1 MKTRRFFGL
10 LIATVVSMGGFQ
22 AAIADT
28 QTRSLEAVLLSA
40 PEVFENQSRIGRA
53 SNIEQQGR
61 LFSSIERGVTL
72 EVRNLKLE
80 KMVQFRG
87 ATFRV
92 ISDAAGVDYI
102 PVPKSDGSVQTA
114 AVINSDESSETLRFK
129 LGIPAGATV
138 SIIDTGEVL
147 ILNASGRMIGGI
159 SSPWALDAS
168 GQSVDTRFEIVK
180 GELIQHVDHQDGTYE
195 YPIVADPW
203 LGVDLYGWP
212 SITNVTGKG
221 YKVNVTPTPW
231 GQVMAGLGTWFAHRD
246 EVLTKL
252 GSQSWR
258 WTNTI
263 QEQFYCHI
271 AGLPASLPEYNLES
285 WRPLVNWSISFPL
298 YRCNPYS
305 GGWS

>member
-1 MKTRRFFGL
+1 MKTKRFFGV
-10 LIATVVSMGGFQ
+10 LIVAIMSTGGFQ
-22 AAIADT
+22 GAIADP
-28 QTRSLEAVLLSA
+28 QTRSLEAIQRVA
-40 PEVFENQSRIGRA
+40 PEVFENQSNQRRSSQAIKPGSLFI
-53 SNIEQQGR
+53 SN
-61 LFSSIERGVTL
+61 ERGIEL
-72 EVRNLKLE
+72 EVGDLE
-80 KMVQFRG
+80 VEKSLGFNG
-87 ATFRV
+87 ATYRV
-92 ISDAAGVDYI
+92 LKGKDGIDYI
-102 PVPKSDGSVQTA
+102 PIAKSDGSVQTA
-114 AVINSDESSETLRFK
+114 AVLNSAGTSERLSFRFK
-129 LGIPAGATV
+129 IPADAV
-138 SIIDTGEVL
+138 AIIVKTGEVVV
-147 ILNASGRMIGGI
+147 LNSSGELVAGI
-159 SSPWALDAS
+159 SAPWALDAK
-168 GQSVDTRFEIVK
+168 GKSVDTWFEVAE
-180 GELIQHVDHQDGTYE
+180 GELIQHVDHRDGTYE

-231 GQVMAGLGTWFAHRD
+231 GQAMAGLGTWFAHRD
-246 EVLTKL
+246 EVVTKL

-271 AGLPASLPEYNLES
+271 AGLPFSLPEYNLES